1 MHIKWGLSP
10 RGLYNMGVY
19 LGKKKGFF
27 NFPGSYCIFYENISG
42 ADYRRELINGT
53 FDMGTCGTP
62 PLLAAFAHTKEYVL
76 IGQAN
81 CNYPPFYLIAD
92 NSVSQIK
99 DLRGKTIGINKFGT
113 CSDSLVRTILSEAGI
128 SVADVNITALNVSYS
143 EFAEVVVKQRIE
155 ACMQCEPWVSYF
167 ERVLNWRIIV
177 DCTRSIRESN
187 YAYLIYV
194 KKSLLN
200 ENPSLVSAYRDA
212 YAKSIKYAKENIN
225 ELMVLDYS
233 IDNIHA
239 CDLESAINREVPLW
253 NENPSLDDDIL
264 ANAVR
269 ELKRQGILPGEF
281 CIQEY
286 IYRGFENSL

>member
-1 MHIKWGLSP
+1 
-10 RGLYNMGVY
+10 
-19 LGKKKGFF
+19 
-27 NFPGSYCIFYENISG
+27 
-42 ADYRRELINGT
+42 
-53 FDMGTCGTP
+53 
-62 PLLAAFAHTKEYVL
+62 
-76 IGQAN
+76 
-81 CNYPPFYLIAD
+81 
-92 NSVSQIK
+92 
-99 DLRGKTIGINKFGT
+99 
-113 CSDSLVRTILSEAGI
+113 
-128 SVADVNITALNVSYS
+128 
-143 EFAEVVVKQRIE
+143 
-155 ACMQCEPWVSYF
+155 MQCEPWVSYF

-253 NENPSLDDDIL
+253 NENTGLDDDIL

-269 ELKRQGILPGEF
+269 ELKRQGILHSR
-281 CIQEY
+281 IH
-286 IYRGFENSL
+286 L